1 MRIRLQP
8 VLNILAALITAV
20 SVGLLARQTTLP
32 HDSGTSAPCTTA
44 SLDAIVNGGDLT
56 LSAGCTLRLRT
67 TRTITG
73 DVTIQGNDSTFISR
87 GQRLFIVDENASL
100 LMTGVTLK
108 GVHDTASQIRGG
120 AILNAG
126 RLELRGSRIERNVL
140 RHGDGA
146 AIYNLPDARLVLLN
160 VLVDNNRTG
169 DGVGGGIY
177 NAGTIYIHGGRIQ
190 GNEATNAGG
199 FYNAEGATATLT
211 QVVVMDNQARYSG
224 GIENEGAL
232 RMIAGELTENR
243 AIAHSGYGGY
253 GAGITNRG
261 RAHIEDALI
270 SRNSGTGEGIG
281 IDTSGLMMI
290 HNSIIANNQCN
301 GSDCRGTGLLRY
313 EGKVS
318 AQHNYW
324 GAASGPGDEGPGT
337 GDGVAGLPESEY
349 TPWLNDVPEWA
360 Q

>member
-1 MRIRLQP
+1 MQIRLQP
-8 VLNILAALITAV
+8 VLKILAALIAAV

-32 HDSGTSAPCTTA
+32 HDSAAHAPCTTA
-44 SLDAIVNGGDLT
+44 SLDAIVDGGDLT

-73 DVTIQGNDSTFISR
+73 DVTIHGNDSTLISS

-100 LMTGVTLK
+100 LLTGVTLK
-108 GVHDTASQIRGG
+108 GVHDTASEIQGG
-120 AILNAG
+120 ALLNAG
-126 RLELRGSRIERNVL
+126 RLELRGSQIERNIL

-160 VLVDNNRTG
+160 VLIRNNRTG
-169 DGVGGGIY
+169 DGVAGGIY
-177 NAGTIYIHGGRIQ
+177 NAGNIYIHGGRIQ
-190 GNEATNAGG
+190 SNEATSAGG

-211 QVVVMDNQARYSG
+211 QVVVTDNQARYSG
-224 GIENEGAL
+224 GIESAGAL
-232 RMIAGELTENR
+232 RMIAGEITENR

-253 GAGITNRG
+253 GAGLTNRG
-261 RAHIEDALI
+261 RATIEDALI
-270 SRNSGTGEGIG
+270 SQNSGTGEGIG
-281 IDTSGLMMI
+281 IDSSGILTI
-290 HNSIIANNQCN
+290 HNSIIAGNQCS

-313 EGKVS
+313 DGTVS

-337 GDGVAGLPESEY
+337 GDGVANLPENAY
-349 TPWLNDVPEWA
+349 TPWLDDVPEWA
-360 Q
+360 R